1 MKKIVMLMVTVLLVA
16 WLAAGCYG
24 TIRGSGD
31 LETREFDFSDF
42 TRVEVGTAFEVEV
55 VQSDSFSIR
64 IIMDDNIFEYLDV
77 SRSGETLEIK
87 LKSGYGY
94 VSYTSI
100 IEITMPELH
109 KLGFSG
115 ATSGMVSGFSST
127 QDLDVEL
134 SGASSLNILG
144 MAVGD
149 IDFKLSGAS
158 DLIGSITADGDA
170 RFNVSGASSVVLS
183 GSADDL
189 DADISGASSLDL
201 EDFPVGN
208 ASIGLSGASNGTV
221 NLDGTLNADVSGASH
236 LSYIGEPTLGDLET
250 SGASSISRK

>member
-1 MKKIVMLMVTVLLVA
+1 MKKVVMLMVTVLLVA

-77 SRSGETLEIK
+77 SRSGETLEIR

-144 MAVGD
+144 MAAGD

-158 DLIGSITADGDA
+158 DLTGSITADGDA

-189 DADISGASSLDL
+189 DADVSGASSLDL

>member
-1 MKKIVMLMVTVLLVA
+1 MKKVVMLVAAVLLVA

-64 IIMDDNIFEYLDV
+64 ITMDDNIFEYLDV
-77 SRSGETLEIK
+77 SRSGETLEIR

-100 IEITMPELH
+100 VEITMPELR

-115 ATSGMVSGFSST
+115 ATSGLVSGFSSAPV
-127 QDLDVEL
+127 LDVEL
-134 SGASSLNILG
+134 SGASSLDMSN
-144 MAVGD
+144 MATGD
-149 IDFKLSGAS
+149 ADFKLSGAS
-158 DLIGSITADGDA
+158 NLTGKITADGDA

-189 DADISGASSLDL
+189 DADVSGASSLDL

-208 ASIGLSGASNGTV
+208 ASVGLSGASNGTV
-221 NLDGTLNADVSGASH
+221 NLDGTLNADISGASH
-236 LSYIGEPTLGDLET
+236 LYYIGEPIMGDIDT
-250 SGASSISRK
+250 SGASGISRK